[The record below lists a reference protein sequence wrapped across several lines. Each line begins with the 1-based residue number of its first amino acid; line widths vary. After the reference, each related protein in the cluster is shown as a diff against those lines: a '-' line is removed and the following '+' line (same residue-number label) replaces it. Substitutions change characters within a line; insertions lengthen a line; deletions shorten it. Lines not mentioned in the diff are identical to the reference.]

1 MSVTSITS
9 VPIYGQFPSGSSYPT
24 VPGTSSTSTGTT
36 SATGTTTTSST
47 SSATGTT
54 STSGTGTTTTS
65 SSTTTPTP
73 LVPAGSFT
81 TAAGDL
87 YHLSGLFEGLTGSNE
102 AITSYQV
109 ALQGQAGDGSELLLN
124 GVPVTTQTSFTPAQF
139 AQLQFSAG
147 SLNSSQTIVVS
158 AQATGYNADGSV
170 AGTVDSTPV
179 ALTANV
185 TGDRSINALG
195 SLVTLP
201 TGSDASY
208 VQIAQQSAVYTGY
221 GTNKPPSVSAV
232 GNFTSAAGDTFSI
245 DSLFKATAPTGAS
258 IVSYEVA
265 VAGTGG
271 ATGGTLYLN
280 GTAVTTQTTFTAAE
294 FNQLQYVAGSSGSSN
309 IEVVAQTQPTDSSG
323 NPLGLIDS
331 PAVSIT
337 NSVTGDRSLNA
348 ASALITAPSGSD
360 ASFIA
365 IAQEA
370 AIFTGFGTNKP
381 ATTTSVGN
389 FTSAAGDSFTVGDL
403 FAAKAPAN
411 STIAKYEVAVRG
423 NNGATAGT
431 LLLNGVATTQTS
443 FTAAQLSQ
451 LQFVAGSSGS
461 TDIELV
467 AQTNVLDSSG
477 NVVGQVDS
485 APISI
490 TNTVSGVRS
499 INAAV
504 ALTTSPTG
512 NDASTIEA
520 AQTAAI
526 FGGFSTYAR
535 PSINTVGNFTSDA
548 SSVFSVS
555 NLFSAS
561 SSSTNPV
568 NGYEVTVESPQGS
581 APAGGQLLLNGV
593 DVTSQTT
600 FTAAQF
606 NQLQFVAGTSGSS
619 AITVLA
625 QSSIIDSSGN
635 ALGTVDSQA
644 LQITNTVSGATSA
657 NAATALLSAPNSS
670 ETAAIILE
678 QEAGIYGGYG
688 TYARPSLTSVGNFN
702 SETGDSYTVGDLITA
717 TSTSSN
723 PITNYE
729 VQVTGNATLQLN
741 GVDVTT
747 QGNFTAAQLA
757 SLQFVTS
764 STAGDTANLVV
775 VAQTDPTNS
784 SGTPLGLIDSPAI
797 SLTAT
802 NTGTRSTNALTALT
816 TLPSASDS
824 NFVTTVQQ
832 AKIFSGFGAYKRPTL
847 ETSINTVD
855 PSVSASSLATA
866 IGAFQASGD
875 ALIPVTTTTT
885 SASSATGTTSTSG
898 SGSTVVSEAAP
909 YSINSLFAGSIGQSA
924 SVGTFSANEV
934 NLYLALFG
942 LGSTAVGGEQQS
954 GGNLSEQR
962 FALTAYQKAQIL

>member
-9 VPIYGQFPSGSSYPT
+9 VPIYGQFPTGTAYPT
-24 VPGTSSTSTGTT
+24 VPGTSSTSTGTS
-36 SATGTTTTSST
+36 SATGTTST

-54 STSGTGTTTTS
+54 STSGSGTTTTS
-65 SSTTTPTP
+65 SSTAP

-87 YHLSGLFEGLTGSNE
+87 YDLSSLFKGLTGSNE
-102 AITSYQV
+102 TITAYQV
-109 ALQGQAGDGSELLLN
+109 ALQGQTGDGSQLLLN
-124 GVPVTTQTSFTPAQF
+124 GVPVTTQTSFTPAEF

-170 AGTVDSTPV
+170 AGYVDSTPV

-195 SLVTLP
+195 SLVTAP
-201 TGSDASY
+201 TGSDFNY
-208 VQIAQQSAVYTGY
+208 VLIPQQSGVYTGY
-221 GTNKPPSVSAV
+221 GTNKPPTISTV
-232 GNFTSAAGDTFSI
+232 GNFTSAAGDTFSV
-245 DSLFKATAPTGAS
+245 DSLFKATAPSGTS
-258 IVSYEVA
+258 IASYEVA
-265 VAGTGG
+265 VEGTGG
-271 ATGGTLYLN
+271 AAGGTLYLN
-280 GTAVTTQTTFTAAE
+280 GTAVTTQTSFTAAE
-294 FNQLQYVAGSSGSSN
+294 FSQLQYVAGSSGSSN
-309 IEVVAQTQPTDSSG
+309 IEIVAQTQPTDVNG
-323 NPLGLIDS
+323 NPLGVIDS

-337 NSVTGDRSLNA
+337 NTVTGDRSLNA
-348 ASALITAPSGSD
+348 ASALITAPTGGD
-360 ASFIA
+360 ASYIS
-365 IAQEA
+365 IAQQA

-381 ATTTSVGN
+381 ATVTSVGN
-389 FTSAAGDSFTVGDL
+389 FTSDAGDSFTVGDL

-411 STIAKYEVAVRG
+411 STIANYEVAVRG
-423 NNGATAGT
+423 DSGATAGT
-431 LLLNGVATTQTS
+431 LLLNGVPTTQTI
-443 FTAAQLSQ
+443 FTAAQLGQ
-451 LQFVAGSSGS
+451 LQFVAGASGS

-490 TNTVSGVRS
+490 TNTVTGVRS
-499 INAAV
+499 INAAA
-504 ALTTSPTG
+504 ALTTFPTG

-526 FGGFSTYAR
+526 FSAFSTYAR
-535 PSINTVGNFTSDA
+535 PTINTVGNFTSNG
-548 SSVFSVS
+548 SSTFSLS

-561 SSSTNPV
+561 SKSSNPV
-568 NGYEVTVESPQGS
+568 TGYEVTVDSPQGA

-593 DVTSQTT
+593 DVTNQTS

-606 NQLQFVAGTSGSS
+606 GQLQFVSGTSGSS

-625 QSSIIDSSGN
+625 ESSIIDSSGN
-635 ALGTVDSQA
+635 TLGTVDSQA
-644 LQITNTVSGATSA
+644 VQITNTISGATSA
-657 NAATALLSAPNSS
+657 NAAAALISAPGPA
-670 ETAAIILE
+670 ETAAVILE
-678 QEAGIYGGYG
+678 QEASIYGGYG
-688 TYARPSLTSVGNFN
+688 TYTRPSLTSVGNFN
-702 SETGDSYTVGDLITA
+702 SETGDSYTVADLITA
-717 TSTSSN
+717 SSASGN

-729 VQVTGNATLQLN
+729 IQVTGNATLQLN

-764 STAGDTANLVV
+764 GTPGDTANLVI
-775 VAQTDPTNS
+775 VAQADPTNS

-816 TLPSASDS
+816 TLPSASES
-824 NFVTTVQQ
+824 NFITTIQQ
-832 AKIFSGFGAYKRPTL
+832 AQIFSGFGAIKRPTL
-847 ETSINTVD
+847 ETTVNTID
-855 PSVSASSLATA
+855 PSVSAASLATA
-866 IGAFQASGD
+866 IGAFESSGD

-885 SASSATGTTSTSG
+885 SSSSATGTTSTSG

-909 YSINSLFAGSIGQSA
+909 YSINSLFTGSIGQSA
-924 SVGTFSANEV
+924 SLGTFSANEV

-942 LGSTAVGGEQQS
+942 LGSTAVGGQQES
-954 GGNLSEQR
+954 GGNLSDQR